1 MIKGEIEFKLTQP
14 FDYFSKNTPKQ
25 ERGEKGDTTAETIL
39 MRGPSASNYQYA
51 ADIKGYLLGAFKGQ
65 EGQEGS
71 KKDVT
76 PKVGAEK
83 DVSLECD
90 EILFLLQGSK
100 VAYKEIIGTFKELLL
115 APNICKTNGV
125 DSMEDAVLEKLS
137 FEDLEDMLGV
147 YVESFLLRSVIRM
160 LEKHS

>member
-1 MIKGEIEFKLTQP
+1 MIKGEIPFKLTQS
-14 FDYFSKNTPKQ
+14 FEYFSKNTPKQ
-25 ERGEKGDTTAETIL
+25 ERSEKGNTIAETIL
-39 MRGPSASNYQYA
+39 MSGPSASNYQYA

-65 EGQEGS
+65 DGDNDQS
-71 KKDVT
+71 KTGGKE
-76 PKVGAEK
+76 KEK
-83 DVSLECD
+83 DISLECD

-100 VAYKEIIGTFKELLL
+100 VSYKEIIGTFKKLLL
-115 APNICKTNGV
+115 SPNICKTNGV
-125 DSMEDAVLEKLS
+125 DAMETTELEKIS